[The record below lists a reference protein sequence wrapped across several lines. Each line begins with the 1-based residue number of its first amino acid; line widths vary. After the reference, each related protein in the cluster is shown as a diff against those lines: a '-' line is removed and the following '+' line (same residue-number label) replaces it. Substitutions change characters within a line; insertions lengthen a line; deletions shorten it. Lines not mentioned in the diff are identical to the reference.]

1 MFSDHLQKIDHA
13 SGKTMLL
20 IAAGLVIVCQ
30 LVAMV
35 LVSQGQVE
43 KAQAREANQASAR
56 AATAWCV
63 ESSRG
68 AALKDC
74 ERPSMSSSASI
85 GTELGSTTPQGP
97 TLVTFNNRY

>member
-74 ERPSMSSSASI
+74 ERPSPSSSAQANVD
-85 GTELGSTTPQGP
+85 LGNPAPQGL